1 MTAQE
6 YRAPDS
12 VGRLQRNA
20 MVAGGIALLLCI
32 FGAIKSPQ
40 IFFPSY
46 LMALFAGARARS
58 WLPGIVDAAASD
70 WRPLGHRHSPPA
82 RIGHAYAAASCR
94 PVPSHH
100 FWHEVSLRRLA

>member
-12 VGRLQRNA
+12 VGRLQRSA

-40 IFFPSY
+40 AFFPSY
-46 LMALFAGARARS
+46 LMAYL
-58 WLPGIVDAAASD
+58 LV
-70 WRPLGHRHSPPA
+70 LGLA
-82 RIGHAYAAASCR
+82 LG
-94 PVPSHH
+94 
-100 FWHEVSLRRLA
+100 SLDC